1 MPTINQSIE
10 TSIGGKRYSA
20 VNSFTGTHI
29 STIDT
34 TLTAAAGGGNR
45 TLPIYAE
52 NNTNGDIKFIAFKS
66 SRALDKFELKDAA
79 GSNLVLDLLATIPDS
94 TIVANKTY
102 QIPGSADL
110 PTITQLTDVEQLV
123 YSLVSTAEEEISIE
137 LSILFDTATTGDTI
151 G

>member
-123 YSLVSTAEEEISIE
+123 YSLVSTDEENISIE

>member
-20 VNSFTGTHI
+20 DNTFTGSHV
-29 STIDT
+29 STIDAT
-34 TLTAAAGGGNR
+34 FTASSGGGDR
-45 TLPIYAE
+45 TMPIYAE
-52 NNTNGDIKFIAFKS
+52 NNTDGDIKFIAFKS
-66 SRALDKFELKDAA
+66 TKELDKFQLKDAA

-123 YSLVSTAEEEISIE
+123 YSLSSTAEEEITIE
-137 LSILFDTATTGDTI
+137 LSILFDTANSGDAI

>member
-20 VNSFTGTHI
+20 DNSFTGSHI

-34 TLTAAAGGGNR
+34 TFTAASGGGNR

-66 SRALDKFELKDAA
+66 SKALDVFQLKDAA

-137 LSILFDTATTGDTI
+137 LSILFDTAITGDAI

>member
-66 SRALDKFELKDAA
+66 SKALDVFQLKDAA

-137 LSILFDTATTGDTI
+137 LSILFDTAITGDAI

>member
-137 LSILFDTATTGDTI
+137 LSILFDTAITGDAI